1 MRTFFYRN
9 ALLLILAGVFVASG
23 IAYFATVAG
32 QQAESASQQQ
42 EIADLDARMQTQL
55 AEAKAKQQSVVDDSL
70 GTNARRVTADTA
82 AIRQFV
88 KTVATWKTGA
98 EYAAARDSVMRRYK
112 LSQDSQ
118 FMKVYFQE
126 PVSNRDSSGKT
137 FYAVDADGLNSSL
150 GMVDVKVLGVSG
162 TEYRYMVLADI
173 AASSNDGKATATR
186 TSVIC
191 LTLDGEGVMSDV
203 SGYASGTRVLT
214 SK

>member
-9 ALLLILAGVFVASG
+9 ALMLILAAVFVASG

-32 QQAESASQQQ
+32 QHAESASQQQ
-42 EIADLDARMQTQL
+42 EIADLEARMQTQL

-88 KTVATWKTGA
+88 KTVATWNTGE
-98 EYAAARDSVMRRYK
+98 EYAAARESVMRRYK
-112 LSQDSQ
+112 LSKDSQ

-173 AASSNDGKATATR
+173 AASSSDGKASATR
-186 TSVIC
+186 TSVIY

-203 SGYASGTRVLT
+203 SGYASGTRALT